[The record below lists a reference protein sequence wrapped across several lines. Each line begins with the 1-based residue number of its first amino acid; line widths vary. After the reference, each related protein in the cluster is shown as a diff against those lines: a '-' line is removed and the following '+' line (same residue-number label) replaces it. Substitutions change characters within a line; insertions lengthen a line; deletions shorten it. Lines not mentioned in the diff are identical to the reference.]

1 MFERKNRGRRLG
13 RLILAF
19 GLMAG
24 AGLALNAQAAGPEP
38 SSTVISMQDVDCQSC
53 GMEAVQALEGMK
65 GVETVSFD
73 RDKAELLVRH
83 RSADVSPDALAAVV
97 RGLGYGAVVGAGK
110 GRYLGDIEFPAEL
123 DVSWISRAGE
133 KVDLDEH
140 LVSGKVTVIDFYAS
154 WCGPCREVDRA
165 MFSVLRVRGDVA
177 FRKVNVSDW
186 ESPVAKQYLTKVPE
200 LPYVIVYSKR
210 GRRVEAISGL
220 DLDRLHA
227 AIDRGATNE
236 N

>member
-24 AGLALNAQAAGPEP
+24 AGLTLNAQAAGPEP

-65 GVETVSFD
+65 GVEMVSFD
-73 RDKAELLVRH
+73 RDKAELSVRH
-83 RSADVSPDALAAVV
+83 RSADVSSDALAAVV

-110 GRYLGDIEFPAEL
+110 GRYLGNIEFPAEL

-140 LVSGKVTVIDFYAS
+140 LVGGKVTVTTL
-154 WCGPCREVDRA
+154 REEVELAVPPGTSSD
-165 MFSVLRVRGDVA
+165 SVLRLKGQGTGGDDPGDHLVRIIITVPDQP
-177 FRKVNVSDW
+177 SD
-186 ESPVAKQYLTKVPE
+186 E
-200 LPYVIVYSKR
+200 LKAAL
-210 GRRVEAISGL
+210 E
-220 DLDRLHA
+220 DL
-227 AIDRGATNE
+227 
-236 N
+236 